1 MSKIK
6 ETKFNCVDE
15 ACVKSENTKAFKRTE
30 NFPLDHKLPDISE
43 EKERMGKLI
52 QNTNKF

>member
-15 ACVKSENTKAFKRTE
+15 ACIKNENTKAFKRTE
-30 NFPLDHKLPDISE
+30 YFPLDHKLPDISE